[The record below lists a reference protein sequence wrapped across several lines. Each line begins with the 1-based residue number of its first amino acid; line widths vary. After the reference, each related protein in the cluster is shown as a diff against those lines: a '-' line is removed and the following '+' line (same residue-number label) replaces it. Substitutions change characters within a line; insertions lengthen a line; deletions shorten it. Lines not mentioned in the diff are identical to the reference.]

1 MSSVAAPFGIRPAYS
16 PSGVLRPGPLGTIE
30 SGYGTNIFQYSP
42 VLVDADGF
50 LEACA
55 PNSRGMGTFQGV
67 EYTDVEGRRRY
78 SNRWIANTVATDIR
92 AYYTQSQNDTVY
104 EVQADDTLTIAAV
117 GQQYDWTT
125 LAGSTTTGLSSVALD
140 VSTAAANAGLRVL
153 GLNPGPDNDWG
164 DAFPVVLV
172 QFSEHQLV
180 ADIASF

>member
-1 MSSVAAPFGIRPAYS
+1 
-16 PSGVLRPGPLGTIE
+16 
-30 SGYGTNIFQYSP
+30 
-42 VLVDADGF
+42 
-50 LEACA
+50 
-55 PNSRGMGTFQGV
+55 MGTFQGV

>member
-1 MSSVAAPFGIRPAYS
+1 
-16 PSGVLRPGPLGTIE
+16 
-30 SGYGTNIFQYSP
+30 
-42 VLVDADGF
+42 
-50 LEACA
+50 
-55 PNSRGMGTFQGV
+55 MGTFQGV

-78 SNRWIANTVATDIR
+78 SNRWIADTVATDIR